1 MVSHKSCTVSERD
14 KKPLSKPGWA
24 STPMVLFKKRDTIIT
39 NLLLK
44 WFRPVLKV
52 VALGLGQPSLQAS
65 GNWEGEM
72 RWFYLCYGIQRTL
85 VQFWT
90 PGEKKT
96 GVLPFLQRESCY
108 DAVSQR
114 VGSSWLLSAGLV
126 GEVICCCSASDEN
139 ICPWGTELYLRPSWP
154 RISNNSQKACGN
166 SSI

>member
-1 MVSHKSCTVSERD
+1 MLWHGQVWPAFRGEETLLFCLLFFCFFVWLLCMLSHKSCTVSERD
-14 KKPLSKPGWA
+14 KKPLSKPSWA

-85 VQFWT
+85 VQLWT
-90 PGEKKT
+90 AGEKKT

-108 DAVSQR
+108 DAQFPRELVQ
-114 VGSSWLLSAGLV
+114 VGSFLLVL
-126 GEVICCCSASDEN
+126 
-139 ICPWGTELYLRPSWP
+139 
-154 RISNNSQKACGN
+154 
-166 SSI
+166 